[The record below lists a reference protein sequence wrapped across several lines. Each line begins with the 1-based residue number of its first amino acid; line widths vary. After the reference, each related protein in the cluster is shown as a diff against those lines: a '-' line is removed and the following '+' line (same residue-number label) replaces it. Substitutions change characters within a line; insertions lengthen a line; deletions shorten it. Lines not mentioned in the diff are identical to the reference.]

1 MSPDQ
6 IMSLFVLLGGA
17 CVGSFL
23 NVCIYR
29 LPAGLSIAYPP
40 STCPQCQ
47 QPIRFYDNI
56 PVLSYLLLRGRCR
69 QCNAAIAPRYPL
81 VELITGLAA
90 LALFLRYGLT
100 AATPVYFLFVAVL
113 IVITFIDIDH
123 QIIPD
128 VLSLTGIPIF
138 FLAGRWLAETTWT
151 EALIGIIAG
160 SGSLFLVAMA
170 YRFATGENG
179 KGVSHR
185 FNTGKDGMGMG
196 DVKLLAMI
204 GALIGWRGVVFTIF
218 FSSVVGTLV
227 GLLLIMQGGG
237 SLKTRLPFGPFL
249 ALGAV
254 AYIFF
259 GPELIDAYL
268 GLTVS
273 PH

>member
-1 MSPDQ
+1 MSLDH
-6 IMSLFVLLGGA
+6 IMSLFVLLAGT
-17 CVGSFL
+17 CIGSFL

-56 PVLSYLLLRGRCR
+56 PVVSYILLRGRCR
-69 QCNAAIAPRYPL
+69 FCAATIALRYPL
-81 VELITGLAA
+81 VEMLTGLAA
-90 LALFLRYGLT
+90 WTVFLKFGMT
-100 AATPVYFLFVAVL
+100 AATPVYFTFIAVL

-128 VLSLTGIPIF
+128 ILSLPGIPLF
-138 FLAGRWLAETTWT
+138 FIAGLWATPTTWSN
-151 EALIGIIAG
+151 ALIGIVSGAG
-160 SGSLFLVAMA
+160 SLLLVALA
-170 YRFATGENG
+170 YQRI
-179 KGVSHR
+179 
-185 FNTGKDGMGMG
+185 TGKDGMGMG

-218 FSSVVGTLV
+218 FSSVIGSLV
-227 GLLLIMQGGG
+227 GILLMLRGGG

-254 AYIFF
+254 AYVFF
-259 GPELIDAYL
+259 GPKLIDAYL
-268 GLTVS
+268 GLSVTIR
-273 PH
+273 

>member
-1 MSPDQ
+1 MSPNQ

-40 STCPQCQ
+40 SACPQCR
-47 QPIRFYDNI
+47 QPIRFFDNI

-69 QCNAAIAPRYPL
+69 NCRAAIALRYPL

-100 AATPVYFLFVAVL
+100 AATLVYFLFVAVL

-138 FLAGRWLAETTWT
+138 FLASGWLAETVWT
-151 EALIGIIAG
+151 EALIGILAG
-160 SGSLFLVAMA
+160 GGSLLLVALG
-170 YRFATGENG
+170 YRLI
-179 KGVSHR
+179 
-185 FNTGKDGMGMG
+185 TGKDGMGMG

-204 GALIGWRGVVFTIF
+204 GALIGWRGVLFTLF
-218 FSSVVGTLV
+218 FSSVSGTLV
-227 GLLLIMQGGG
+227 GLFLMVRSGG
-237 SLKTRLPFGPFL
+237 SLKTKLPFGPFL
-249 ALGAV
+249 ALGAI
-254 AYIFF
+254 AYIFY

-273 PH
+273 LR

>member
-1 MSPDQ
+1 MPLDH
-6 IMSLFVLLGGA
+6 IMSLFVFFAGT

-29 LPAGLSIAYPP
+29 IPAGLSIAYPP
-40 STCPQCQ
+40 STCPRCE

-56 PVLSYLLLRGRCR
+56 PVVSYMVLRGRCR
-69 QCNAAIAPRYPL
+69 TCAAPIAMRYPL
-81 VELITGLAA
+81 VEMLTGLAA
-90 LALFLRYGLT
+90 WAVFVKYGPT
-100 AATPVYFLFVAVL
+100 ATTLIYFSFIAVL

-128 VLSLTGIPIF
+128 ILSLPGIPLF
-138 FLAGRWLAETTWT
+138 FAAALWATPITWQN
-151 EALIGIIAG
+151 ALSGVAFGAG
-160 SGSLFLVAMA
+160 SLLLVAVL
-170 YRFATGENG
+170 YR
-179 KGVSHR
+179 R
-185 FNTGKDGMGMG
+185 ITGKDGMGMG
-196 DVKLLAMI
+196 DIKLLAMI

-227 GLLLIMQGGG
+227 GLLLIVQGGG